1 MENTMMVTLLT
12 MEHESSQPEIRTM
25 PMATA
30 YKLAKDGGFYKAQV
44 IGDFDEV
51 IYEF

>member
-1 MENTMMVTLLT
+1 MESMIMVTLLT
-12 MEHESSQPEIRTM
+12 MEHETSQPQIRIM

-44 IGDFDEV
+44 IGDFNGV